1 MKKYI
6 LAITAVSLIAL
17 AGCSESETG
26 GNTAAAVEG
35 AVSKIDQTLASSMTP
50 QQKAA
55 AVNEARSAAESAAKA
70 AGQSDAL
77 VQQAGDAAAMEAKK
91 ALGVQ

>member
-6 LAITAVSLIAL
+6 LAMAAVSLLAL
-17 AGCSESETG
+17 TGCSDNETG
-26 GNTAAAVEG
+26 GNTAAAVENE
-35 AVSKIDQTLASSMTP
+35 VSKIDQTLASSMTP
-50 QQKAA
+50 EQKAA
-55 AVNEARSAAESAAKA
+55 AVNEARSAAEAAARA

-77 VQQAGDAAAMEAKK
+77 VQQAGDAAALEAKK